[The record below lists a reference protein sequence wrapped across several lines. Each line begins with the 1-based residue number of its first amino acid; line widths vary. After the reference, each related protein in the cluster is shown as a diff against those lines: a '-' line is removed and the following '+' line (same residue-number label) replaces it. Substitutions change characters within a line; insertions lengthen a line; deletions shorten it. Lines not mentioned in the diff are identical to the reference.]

1 MIIRE
6 LKLIINVGNRSIET
20 LERFEQKFVSLINS
34 RINSGKGCEKFLL
47 KTYDFNSIA
56 FKMESPKLLLNLTE
70 LN

>member
-6 LKLIINVGNRSIET
+6 LKLIINVGNRSIEA

-47 KTYDFNSIA
+47 KTYD
-56 FKMESPKLLLNLTE
+56 LLIQLLSKWSLRNYF
-70 LN
+70 

>member
-1 MIIRE
+1 MIRE

-47 KTYDFNSIA
+47 KTYD
-56 FKMESPKLLLNLTE
+56 LLIQLLSKWSLRNYF
-70 LN
+70 